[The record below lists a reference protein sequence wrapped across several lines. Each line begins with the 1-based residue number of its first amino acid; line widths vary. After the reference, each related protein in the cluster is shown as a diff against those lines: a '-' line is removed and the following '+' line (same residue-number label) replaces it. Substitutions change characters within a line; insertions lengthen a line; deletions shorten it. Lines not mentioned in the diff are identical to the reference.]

1 MTSVEVTR
9 AGPAFD
15 LLAAFGAG
23 GVFMEREGLGVAG
36 AGEAARKRFAT
47 AGLEPA
53 DAASLALA
61 LIEPNGGGEEPPPFV
76 FGSVAWDAER
86 TATFVLPAIA
96 VRRDVEGETWRYRSG
111 GAPNATARPAP
122 SAPAAPFPE
131 TAILADPTRER
142 YQAAVAEA
150 VSRIGAGDLQKV
162 VLARSLV
169 VDAGR
174 PLDVPQLLARL
185 RAVEPS
191 CFTFAFPSDRGR
203 ALVGAS
209 PELLVARRGRTV
221 SANPLAG
228 SAPRFGDPGADRASA
243 EGLLA
248 SSKDREE
255 HAIVAD
261 AVEAGLTPF
270 CADLE
275 RDLEPTVLAT
285 ANVWHLSTRFRGTL
299 SSPRADAL
307 TLALAL
313 HPTPAVCGTP
323 REEAASLI
331 RELEPVP
338 RGGYAG
344 PVGWVDADGDGVWA
358 IALRCAEL
366 EGATARL
373 FAGAGIVAGSVPERE
388 FDETERKFRAFLDSL
403 RWG

>member
-15 LLAAFGAG
+15 LLAAFGENG
-23 GVFMEREGLGVAG
+23 IFMERAGLGVAG
-36 AGEAARKRFAT
+36 AGEAARERFAT
-47 AGLEPA
+47 AGLAPA
-53 DAASLALA
+53 DAASRAISM
-61 LIEPNGGGEEPPPFV
+61 IERNGGQGPPAFV
-76 FGSVAWDAER
+76 FGSVAWDEGR
-86 TATFVLPAIA
+86 TATFVRPATA

-111 GAPNATARPAP
+111 GAPHLTVRPAP
-122 SAPAAPFPE
+122 KAPAAPFPE
-131 TAILADPTRER
+131 TAILADPPPEG
-142 YQAAVAEA
+142 YESAVAEA
-150 VSRIGAGDLQKV
+150 VSRIRAGDLTKV

-174 PLDVPQLLARL
+174 PLDPQQLIARL

-191 CFTFAFPSDRGR
+191 CYTFAFPTDRGR
-203 ALVGAS
+203 SLVGAS

-221 SANPLAG
+221 YANPLAG
-228 SAPRFGDPGADRASA
+228 SAPRFGDPAADRASA
-243 EGLLA
+243 EELLG

-255 HAIVAD
+255 HAIVAE
-261 AVEAGLTPF
+261 AVEEGLAPF
-270 CADLE
+270 CVELE

-285 ANVWHLSTRFRGTL
+285 ANVWHLSTRFSGTL
-299 SSPRADAL
+299 SSPQADAL

-331 RELEPVP
+331 RALEPVA

-366 EGATARL
+366 DGATARL
-373 FAGAGIVAGSVPERE
+373 FAGAGIVADSIPHRE